1 MVTLLA
7 FLACARATVD
17 QSGRVTLHEL
27 FDGLVIPRGGAF
39 LGPRFPGPRRPH
51 EQVFFVFYKVIVD
64 MPCTVILRVFR
75 QSGEE
80 VPGEWRDPIS
90 PATAEP
96 STWQSLWALSVMQ
109 FQQPGWYTLEL
120 SYSHGGEPTRLAWTL
135 LLVQTAE

>member
-17 QSGRVTLHEL
+17 QSRRVTLHEL

-39 LGPRFPGPRRPH
+39 LGPRFTGPRRPH

-96 STWQSLWALSVMQ
+96 STWQSLWALSVAQ
-109 FQQPGWYTLEL
+109 FQEPGWYRLEL
-120 SYSHGGEPTRLAWTL
+120 LYSHGNQPNLLAATH
-135 LLVQTAE
+135 LLVQVGD